1 MFLYDLEMLKKI
13 KRFWYNFSHPIIGEV
28 WQLHRVRDNLS
39 SDINLRKYEITP
51 TRLESLIYDCLNK
64 GYDFVSMDE
73 VYDFVSGRKR
83 CKSKFIAVTLDDGYE
98 DNYSIAYPIFK
109 KYYVPFCIYVAESYI
124 TGDKKANDVVD
135 FEMLSKE
142 QILEL
147 SNESLCT
154 LGSHTKSHVHLSTL
168 NINEQRN
175 EIVDCNIWLENL
187 IGRPIQHFAF
197 PYGDYNIETLSILN
211 GCGIKCSVAAWG
223 GGVRKTGSVND
234 IPRVLVT
241 EDTSYS
247 IIN

>member
-109 KYYVPFCIYVAESYI
+109 TYNIPFCVYVAQSYI
-124 TGDKKANDVVD
+124 TGEKRSSEIVD
-135 FEMLSKE
+135 FKMLSLDQLKA
-142 QILEL
+142 L
-147 SNESLCT
+147 SEEPLCT
-154 LGSHTKSHVHLSTL
+154 LGGHTKSHCRLSRL
-168 NINEQRN
+168 SKDQQID
-175 EIVDCNIWLENL
+175 EIVSGKEWLEH
-187 IGRPIQHFAF
+187 IIDKPVFHFAF
-197 PYGDYNIETLSILN
+197 PYGDYNKNSIDIMKE
-211 GCGIKCSVAAWG
+211 CGIQCSVAAWG
-223 GGVRKTGSVND
+223 GGVRVSGSVYEV
-234 IPRVLVT
+234 PRVLVT
-241 EDTSYS
+241 EDK
-247 IIN
+247 IE